1 MKPISMVS
9 DHFECRFKN
18 RMRKITKL
26 GQPSIADA
34 KPVSVSE
41 EVLRKVTLPRL
52 PQAKYRKQNSE
63 LRAAIISKPAQKR
76 IDPSL
81 LQQNSHSSLS
91 TSFEPYTLADYKVL
105 VSRTP
110 AHLGGLGPSSMGS
123 EEWCAAWRM
132 RYKRLTYGLK
142 AD

>member
-26 GQPSIADA
+26 GKPSITGAA
-34 KPVSVSE
+34 PVSVSE
-41 EVLRKVTLPRL
+41 DLLRKVTLPRL
-52 PQAKYRKQNSE
+52 PQAKHRKQNSE
-63 LRAAIISKPAQKR
+63 LPFAANSKPLPKKTES
-76 IDPSL
+76 IL

-91 TSFEPYTLADYKVL
+91 VSFEPYTLADYKVL
-105 VSRTP
+105 VSKTP
-110 AHLGGLGPSSMGS
+110 THLGGLGPSNMGS
-123 EEWCAAWRM
+123 EEWCAAWRL